1 MVIRLEDIHGI
12 VTNVQVNTNLV
23 PYSYTGVNLNEVEI
37 RGQKIYTASFN
48 PIYTAPS
55 YEHAHIEEPY
65 TYTWR
70 RQLPRGRY
78 FAPDIQG
85 GTTKKFF
92 IGNDRTASMEFVV
105 DNGTGIN
112 DIRYFGSLVTN
123 SLSGNYSNEVLGF
136 FYCEVNTIP
145 GIAILS
151 YQTFSDGGATAGR
164 IYNIGWISMNFFQ
177 GGRAVPYAMQDPTVN
192 GGGDPSESGGIG
204 TGVLPTPQVNTKT
217 DSTQWTVFPAG
228 SGLHMYLVSPT
239 EISSLVNFLWGKG
252 NAGQAVFN
260 AGGLWER
267 WKNYK
272 FNPIAGILS
281 CHRIPSEM
289 LAVPTNASNIE
300 LAGMTFDGSEIMG
313 ELAITAPSYASVGT
327 IYGASTGIISI
338 PRPYGSFSDFSR
350 TTVTV
355 YFPFCGTLEIDPA
368 LCIGG
373 SIECYYQCDNVN
385 GNLAVQVITTSMY
398 GKKQVAGVMTGN
410 CAYKLPITGNDNG
423 TSTILGSAISGIGNI
438 ISMNPGGL
446 ISSAAQM
453 ITTPKNTIVSGDV
466 SGNVG
471 WLGCLE
477 GFVQVRYGVY
487 LSTVGDVP
495 QSGTQS
501 QGYNDSIGRPSG
513 VTGFVNEFSGYSELI
528 CHADSIDYA
537 TDEERAEIEE
547 ICRTGI
553 IV

>member
-1 MVIRLEDIHGI
+1 MVIRLEDVHGV

-23 PYSYTGVNLNEVEI
+23 PYSYTGVTLNEVEI
-37 RGQKIYTASFN
+37 RGQKIYTASFYPSN
-48 PIYTAPS
+48 TAPA
-55 YEHAHIEEPY
+55 YDYAEIEEPY

-70 RQLPRGRY
+70 RTLPRGSY

-92 IGNDRTASMEFVV
+92 IGNDRTASIDFTV
-105 DNGTGIN
+105 DNGTVFK
-112 DIRYFGSLVTN
+112 DIRYFGVLVNNYLSSN
-123 SLSGNYSNEVLGF
+123 SRDEVLGF
-136 FYCEVNTIP
+136 YYCEVNTIP
-145 GIAILS
+145 GIAILG

-164 IYNIGWISMNFFQ
+164 IYQIGWISMNFFQ
-177 GGRAVPYAMQDPTVN
+177 GGRAVPYAMQDSTVN
-192 GGGDPSESGGIG
+192 GGGDPTESGGIG
-204 TGVLPTPQVNTKT
+204 TGVLPSPQVNTKT

-239 EISSLVNFLWGKG
+239 ELSAFVNFLWAKG
-252 NAGQAVFN
+252 TAGQSAFDI
-260 AGGLWER
+260 GGLWER

-272 FNPIAGILS
+272 FNPIAGVLS
-281 CHRIPSEM
+281 LHRIPSEM
-289 LAVPTNASNIE
+289 LAAPGTASNIE

-313 ELAITAPSYASVGT
+313 GLTISAPSYDSLGT
-327 IYGASTGIISI
+327 IYGASCGVISI

-385 GNLAVQVITTSMY
+385 GNLAVQIITTSMY

-423 TSTILGSAISGIGNI
+423 TSSILGS
-438 ISMNPGGL
+438 L
-446 ISSAAQM
+446 ISSVGSIASINPSGLLTSGLKMLTAPK
-453 ITTPKNTIVSGDV
+453 TTLVSGDV

-471 WLGCLE
+471 YLGCLE

-495 QSGTQS
+495 QSGEQS
-501 QGYNDSIGRPSG
+501 QGYNSSIGRPSG
-513 VTGFVNEFSGYSELI
+513 VTGYVHEFSGYSELI
-528 CHADSIDYA
+528 CHADSIDWA